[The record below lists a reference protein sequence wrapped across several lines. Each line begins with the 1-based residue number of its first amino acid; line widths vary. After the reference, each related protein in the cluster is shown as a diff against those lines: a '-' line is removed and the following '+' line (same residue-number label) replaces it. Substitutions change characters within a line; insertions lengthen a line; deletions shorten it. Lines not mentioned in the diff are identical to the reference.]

1 MQQIISFIFKNSLG
15 LLFLL
20 LLGISIG
27 FTVQSHSYHK
37 SKVISSANFVSG
49 FYYGKVNSVN
59 EYFNLKVQNDELAL
73 ENARLKMLLFNK
85 KDTLIGT
92 KIDTLVSKYQT
103 KITIGKVT
111 NNSYSSQNNFLTIN
125 IGAAKGI
132 KPGMAVINS
141 LGIVGTIENVSTNY
155 STVFSIL
162 NVQSK
167 IDAKPKNS
175 NHFGTLIWTGKN
187 AGFAQLTEIPRLAS
201 VKIGDTIVTGTKG
214 TSFPSNINIGT
225 VEKMYT
231 DNESNNYTLDI
242 RLFNDMTSLG
252 YIYVITSRDKKEIIQ
267 LEKKPSQ
274 NE

>member
-20 LLGISIG
+20 LLGTSIG

-85 KDTLIGT
+85 KDTLVGT
-92 KIDTLVSKYQT
+92 KIDTLVSEYKT

-132 KPGMAVINS
+132 KSGMAVINS